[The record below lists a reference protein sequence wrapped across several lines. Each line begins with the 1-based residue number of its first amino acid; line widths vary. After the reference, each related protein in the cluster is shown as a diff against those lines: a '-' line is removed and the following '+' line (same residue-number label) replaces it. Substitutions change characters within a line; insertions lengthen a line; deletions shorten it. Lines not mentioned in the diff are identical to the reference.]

1 MHTQKKDQQSQME
14 PLQDLAVKFIVQVEE
29 EKKNMVQTHAECA
42 EMISEEIIVKV
53 LDALR

>member
-1 MHTQKKDQQSQME
+1 ME
-14 PLQDLAVKFIVQVEE
+14 PLQDLAVKFIAQAEE
-29 EKKNMVQTHAECA
+29 EKKNMVQTHAECT